1 MQRVLISAALTLAAI
16 AGPAGAHSE
25 STSSKVATSAETI
38 RPLMIGAAVPDVTVQ
53 DLDGKAMALRDALAA
68 KPTLLIFYRGG
79 W

>member
-1 MQRVLISAALTLAAI
+1 MQRVLISAALTLAAM

-25 STSSKVATSAETI
+25 AAASKVAPSADSI
-38 RPLMIGAAVPDVTVQ
+38 RPLMIGAAVPDVQVKG
-53 DLDGKAMALRDALAA
+53 LDGKSMALRDALAA